1 MAIRPFEFA
10 KYKTP
15 QLVEENRSDDGQM
28 SGENLSDL
36 LGRVSKTSSGEID
49 NLIGE
54 FEGLRRR
61 LQSDGD
67 RIQREIEEYKALS
80 QQVMQLTKIISEGV
94 QKLPA
99 VSRSLDN

>member
-1 MAIRPFEFA
+1 MAIRPFEFPKHKA
-10 KYKTP
+10 P
-15 QLVEENRSDDGQM
+15 HLMPESDDGQM

-36 LGRVSKTSSGEID
+36 LGRVSKTSSVEID

-61 LQSDGD
+61 LQTDGD

-80 QQVMQLTKIISEGV
+80 QQVMHLTKIISEGV
-94 QKLPA
+94 HKLPG